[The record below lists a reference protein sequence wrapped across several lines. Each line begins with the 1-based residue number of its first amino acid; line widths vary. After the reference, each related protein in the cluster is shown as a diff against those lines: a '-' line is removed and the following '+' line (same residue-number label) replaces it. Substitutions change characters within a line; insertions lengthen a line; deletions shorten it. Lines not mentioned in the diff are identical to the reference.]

1 MTKVFRKIFMLFF
14 MLALVAAFGSTA
26 YAQENISFTVS
37 EGTVYWESS
46 YGYGTGRHATVSR
59 ENPYAK
65 SVEGEFNVCID
76 GYSIL
81 DAKGFIQESSFD
93 EKNFQ
98 LSIPTVTGEQQLM
111 VHIWGADKGGY
122 RLGWIKYTD
131 LGNKNNSNYL
141 ISELPEG
148 DEEVWFENSDEKT
161 VDQTVD
167 TLRDEVEADSRIPRE
182 SLILADF
189 SGSMSEFQSD
199 VLEKLEGT
207 VGTRYVFAEDI
218 EEFSIDRDIWSY
230 DIGGATD
237 IANALN
243 SVDINKN
250 THVYILSD
258 LNDNCSTEIKIR
270 QEFEGEIT
278 IVYYPNDSW
287 SAKNFFE
294 KVRNAYPNA
303 TITGF

>member
-1 MTKVFRKIFMLFF
+1 MTKVFRKIFMQFF
-14 MLALVAAFGSTA
+14 MLMLVVAFGSTA
-26 YAQENISFTVS
+26 NAQETDISYTVS
-37 EGTVYWESS
+37 EGMVYWESS
-46 YGYGTGRHATVSR
+46 YGYGTGKHATVSR

-65 SVEGEFNVCID
+65 SIEGKFDVCID
-76 GYSIL
+76 GYAIL
-81 DAKGFIQESSFD
+81 DAKGVIQESCFD

-111 VHIWGADKGGY
+111 VHIWGADGY

-131 LGNKNNSNYL
+131 LGNKSNSKYL
-141 ISELPEG
+141 ISEIHEG
-148 DEEVWFENSDEKT
+148 EEEVWLENSDEKT

-167 TLRDEVEADSRIPRE
+167 TLREEVEADSRIPRE
-182 SLILADF
+182 SIILADF

-207 VGTRYVFAEDI
+207 AGTRYVFAESI
-218 EEFSIDRDIWSY
+218 EEFSIDKDIWSY

-243 SVDINKN
+243 CIDINKN
-250 THVYILSD
+250 THIYILSD
-258 LNDNCSTEIKIR
+258 LNDNCGTEIKICR
-270 QEFEGEIT
+270 EFEGEIT
-278 IVYYPNDSW
+278 IVYYPNDFR
-287 SAKNFFE
+287 SAKKFFG